1 MTTDDGKTDT
11 FDGDSASSE
20 DAGSGVSIEPVQ
32 DARVETVI
40 VEASISNRIY
50 WAKLEVEYWWASDG
64 RRFTAKTKRY
74 QTYPNNRSR
83 GDVYFHVGSATDSGW
98 QTLTTNANQD
108 GNWHTLVSSNYE
120 VEGNADNAVIDFH
133 YDYDVQGDGDPRLK
147 GSETI
152 RITVPRPAISSPVSG
167 DSVSPLF
174 TISGTGLTDATVE
187 VFRSRSGNQIA
198 PTVQVRNSQ
207 WSTTVD
213 SAILQGYL
221 SFTYRQKIYGKYSDW
236 APDVNVIVVLAP
248 PVITSPT
255 HNSTV
260 NELRPNFSGTGDNGA
275 QVRIL
280 RLNGEL
286 LGSVDVE
293 DNQWSTALD
302 LNWGQNTLYARQK
315 MGNVLSLASSVT
327 VTVIPRT
334 LSITAP
340 GASSYQNGQFTV
352 SGTNGVNGAT
362 VRIYLE
368 SDNSLVGTGQPNTA
382 ANWNVTVTVPPG
394 PVSLVAR
401 QTISGAVSVYSAAR
415 GFRIRPPKLN
425 APTVTYPNE
434 NQVRAIFSG
443 GGHPGATVDVVIL
456 TGPTG
461 ALAPSPATVSGTG
474 NWETNPTDFPP
485 GSYTLR
491 TTQKVGDG
499 ASGWIASDP
508 LEHAFVRRPP
518 QPTGISHTMDY
529 QPTFSGTGYTNAT
542 VRLANPGGS
551 TDAAPTASV
560 IAEEWSSRA
569 SQVWG
574 PTLNREV
581 HIRQSLND
589 VNSQDWVRY
598 PVTIPPLAPTLEDPG
613 ESESQ
618 PVFRGTCWP
627 GASVTLT
634 FSDAPDT
641 EHAVPDGNS
650 DGNWTFQRETPF
662 PVDEAVTVKATQTAA
677 EQISPQVSRT
687 FTVLTFIP
695 KPNISEPDA
704 GAEVGHEPTIS
715 GSGGLKGA
723 SMQLRDAQYQRPLG
737 SPKQLDADGEWSLD
751 LAGLEFRRYSIDAR
765 QTFNE
770 RDSERSDVRSFEVVL
785 LPPVFEVPQPGGN
798 LPRTSRLSGKGR
810 PGGRVQV
817 WLQSELLVEDIG
829 VDNTG
834 HWEAEV
840 TLPVGETTIW
850 ARQSFENQTSRDSPS
865 LTYSVVPAAPFIETP
880 ATDEHIGR
888 RTVVSGFGVPGDTVA
903 VRLDDAARTVLGG
916 ATVLED
922 RTWSVTLE
930 IDQPGGPR
938 SVLAV
943 SSSEGFDS
951 ADSAPR
957 NVVLGTYAPSFEAP
971 AAGRWVANPVVFEGR
986 GRPGTGNVVS
996 WFNPEQVWAPGLE
1009 VGADGWQGG
1018 ATQSL
1023 PVGANWCRFQQTL
1036 IDSGNGE
1043 TVSDW
1048 VQGPRFETLPPAQP

>member
-1 MTTDDGKTDT
+1 FTVNTKQYQTRGNGRNNGDVELRIMSGDNNTGWRRLTEQAIQNGGWNDPIRQYSVQGNLAATATIGFHYIYDLSMADDPDLYG
-11 FDGDSASSE
+11 SE
-20 DAGSGVSIEPVQ
+20 IVNYTVPSPRFLLPDN
-32 DARVETVI
+32 DARV
-40 VEASISNRIY
+40 
-50 WAKLEVEYWWASDG
+50 
-64 RRFTAKTKRY
+64 
-74 QTYPNNRSR
+74 
-83 GDVYFHVGSATDSGW
+83 
-98 QTLTTNANQD
+98 
-108 GNWHTLVSSNYE
+108 
-120 VEGNADNAVIDFH
+120 
-133 YDYDVQGDGDPRLK
+133 
-147 GSETI
+147 
-152 RITVPRPAISSPVSG
+152 SPI
-167 DSVSPLF
+167 F
-174 TISGTGLTDATVE
+174 TISGTGVPGAKVQTARAVH
-187 VFRSRSGNQIA
+187 GYNIA
-198 PTVQVRNSQ
+198 PIVSVNSSGYWSAVVNPAIGLGPFIFTARQQVNDKQSE
-207 WSTTVD
+207 
-213 SAILQGYL
+213 
-221 SFTYRQKIYGKYSDW
+221 W
-236 APDVNVIVVLAP
+236 ASNVNVIVVLDP

-255 HNSTV
+255 TV

-275 QVRIL
+275 QVQIFRNGNTPISNAVGVAYDKTWSAT
-280 RLNGEL
+280 LN
-286 LGSVDVE
+286 
-293 DNQWSTALD
+293 QD
-302 LNWGQNTLYARQK
+302 LNWGPNTLTARQK
-315 MGNVLSLASSVT
+315 MGGVSSNARSVT
-327 VTVIPRT
+327 VTVLPYPP
-334 LSITAP
+334 SITSPTADT
-340 GASSYQNGQFTV
+340 QQTQFTV
-352 SGTNGVNGAT
+352 SGANGISGAT
-362 VRIYLE
+362 VNIYLE
-368 SDNSLVGTGQPNTA
+368 SNNSLVGTGQPNTT

-394 PVSLVAR
+394 PVSLVAT
-401 QTISGAVSVYSAAR
+401 QTINGAVSGLSAAR
-415 GFRIRPPKLN
+415 GFRIRPPKLD

-461 ALAPSPATVSGTG
+461 AEAPDSVTVRDNGT
-474 NWETNPTDFPP
+474 WETARTNFPP

-589 VNSQDWVRY
+589 VSSLDWVHY
-598 PVTIPPLAPTLEDPG
+598 SVTIPPLAPTLEDPG
-613 ESESQ
+613 DSESQ

-641 EHAVPDGNS
+641 EYAVPDGDS
-650 DGNWTFQRETPF
+650 DGNWTFQRDTPF
-662 PVDEAVTVKATQTAA
+662 PADEAVTVIATQTAA

-704 GAEVGHEPTIS
+704 GAEVGHEPTIR

-785 LPPVFEVPQPGGN
+785 LPPVFEVPLPGGN

-817 WLQSELLVEDIG
+817 WRQGQPLLEDIG
-829 VDNTG
+829 VDDTG
-834 HWEAEV
+834 RWEAEV

-1048 VQGPRFETLPPAQP
+1048 VQGPRFVTLPPAQP